1 MDKHPVYKII
11 SHIADIR
18 PKELS
23 SSLFLFFYFFLVTS
37 VIYIV
42 KPVKISLYLERLSF
56 GNLPWAYLIT
66 ALLIGFFMSLNSRLL
81 QRINRSFYIS
91 LSLVFFILT
100 LLVFW
105 WLFKA
110 DRKWPSLA
118 FWFWADIFTA
128 MSVIQ
133 FWILVKDI
141 FDSRQIKR
149 LVGFLAGGGL
159 LGGIAGAFFVGL
171 LAGKVKTE
179 DLLLACPLV
188 LSVSLILLFFLR
200 GLKSSKREPEGT
212 SHVDRGRPDGGFIK
226 SFHIFI
232 RNRYLIC
239 LGGIMASAIIV
250 TTLIDFQFNGSIERK
265 FTDVEARTAFLG
277 AFFALLL
284 IFSYL
289 LHVLT
294 ANRLL
299 KNVGMQTA
307 LAISPLI
314 LLIGSAAVF
323 VLPSAALAYW
333 AISLKGADKSLSHS
347 LSQSIR
353 ELLYVPVFPEIK
365 NRIKIFLDTFVNK
378 FARAMA
384 AMLLLLFFSLFHL
397 SLPQTSLLV
406 IFFITVWLGFNRMI
420 GKEYVGMVKRN
431 LQIKW
436 HNADKFID
444 GKIDVDMTKL
454 VFDTLQSKAKSS
466 VLYAMNLFDLIKRE
480 NLSPEMKKIILSQS
494 GLVLASSMDSLLDL
508 DGEVILP
515 QMDDAIEEDDIDEQ
529 VREILSLEV
538 YKELMSEKI
547 GKIVGADGPDAE
559 VAKMEAAKV
568 IGMMEPSHQLYSHL
582 KELLRE
588 DSPEVLRYAI
598 ETTGKLKKK
607 EFAPLVVA
615 HLKKAATR
623 SMASQA
629 LAEHGEKILGSL
641 KDYLTDGDEDIR
653 IRKAIPGIMSQIGT
667 QRAADIMAMELK
679 KRMTDVESEIIDA
692 LYRLRKKNRLIRF
705 QNHHIEAEIRPLI
718 KKSYMIIL
726 EIYDL
731 LPDEKR
737 AKLVSDL
744 ENNLAGTLKNIFYL
758 LSLIYP
764 VDDVLEAYRNFSAG
778 TKKTIADAVV
788 LCDIFLEKE
797 LRELII
803 PLMEDVPVSTKVMR
817 CRKMLKHLERREIP

>member
-1 MDKHPVYKII
+1 MDKHPVYNIV
-11 SHIADIR
+11 SRIADVR

-66 ALLIGFFMSLNSRLL
+66 ALVIGFFISLNSMLL
-81 QRINRSFYIS
+81 QRMNRSFYIS

-100 LLVFW
+100 LFVFW

-110 DRKWPSLA
+110 DRKWPSLV
-118 FWFWADIFTA
+118 FWLWADIFTA
-128 MSVIQ
+128 MSMTQ

-149 LVGFLAGGGL
+149 LVGFLASGGL

-188 LSVSLILLFFLR
+188 LTVSLILLLFLR
-200 GLKSSKREPEGT
+200 GAKSSKREPEG
-212 SHVDRGRPDGGFIK
+212 SGLKNRNRPGGDFVK

-232 RNRYLIC
+232 RNRHLIF

-265 FTDVEARTAFLG
+265 FADVNARTAFLG

-294 ANRLL
+294 TNRLL
-299 KNVGMQTA
+299 KNIGMQTA

-314 LLIGSAAVF
+314 LLVGSAAVF
-323 VLPSAALAYW
+323 ILPSAALVYW

-347 LSQSIR
+347 LSKSIR
-353 ELLYVPVFPEIK
+353 ELLYVPVSPEIK
-365 NRIKIFLDTFVNK
+365 NRTKIFVDMFVNK
-378 FARAMA
+378 FARALA
-384 AMLLLLFFSLFHL
+384 AMLLLLFFSLFHF

-406 IFFITVWLGFNRMI
+406 IFFIFVWLGFNRMI
-420 GKEYVGMVKRN
+420 GKEYVNLVKRN

-436 HNADKFID
+436 QDADKFID

-480 NLSPEMKKIILSQS
+480 NMSPEMKKIIVSQS

-508 DGEVILP
+508 DGEGILP
-515 QMDDAIEEDDIDEQ
+515 EMDDAIEEDNIDEQ
-529 VREILSLEV
+529 VKEILSLEV

-547 GKIVGADGPDAE
+547 EKIIRGESPDAE

-568 IGMMEPSHQLYSHL
+568 IGMMEPSPQLYSHL
-582 KELLRE
+582 KKLLIE
-588 DSPEVLRYAI
+588 DSPDVLRYAI
-598 ETTGKLKKK
+598 ETAGKLKRKD
-607 EFAPLVVA
+607 FVPLVVV

-623 SMASQA
+623 SVASQS

-641 KDYLTDGDEDIR
+641 KDYLTDGAEDIR
-653 IRKAIPGIMSQIGT
+653 IRKAIPDIMSQIGT
-667 QRAADIMAMELK
+667 QRAADMMVMELK
-679 KRMTDVESEIIDA
+679 KRMGDVESELIEA
-692 LYRLRKKNRLIRF
+692 MYRLRKKNRLIRF
-705 QNHHIEAEIRPLI
+705 QNSYIEAEIGSLI
-718 KKSYMIIL
+718 KKSYMIIMEMHEL
-726 EIYDL
+726 M
-731 LPDEKR
+731 PDEKR

-744 ENNLAGTLKNIFYL
+744 ENNLASTLKNIFNL

-764 VDDVLEAYRNFSAG
+764 VEDVLGAYRNFSAG
-778 TKKTIADAVV
+778 TKKSISDAIE
-788 LCDIFLEKE
+788 LCDVFLERE
-797 LRELII
+797 VRELII
-803 PLMEDVPVSTKVMR
+803 PLMEDVPISTKVIR
-817 CRKMLKHLERREIP
+817 CRKMLKHLERREIS